1 MCVAF
6 TIGLIICMYIGCP
19 RDVEW
24 GPFLG
29 VCRMEANRS
38 DAEECLA
45 IAKQYLA
52 KGNKVKAVKL
62 LEKSSRLYPTQECR
76 GEARIAL

>member
-6 TIGLIICMYIGCP
+6 TIGLYIGCP

-29 VCRMEANRS
+29 VYRMEANRS

-62 LEKSSRLYPTQECR
+62 LEKSLRLYPTQECR
-76 GEARIAL
+76 SEARIAL